1 MITKTTEY
9 LKYEFTRAEINEHAL
24 NLARKN
30 QELAELDLRQKHL
43 QADINAGKKAANETI
58 AQLAGWIS
66 HGHDY
71 RMISCVIKFNDPV
84 DGKKTIYREN
94 SYEWVK
100 TVDMDASEI
109 AETKQADLPFDG
121 TPCDACSGQGV
132 QPISGHP
139 TCLVCGGSGKQL
151 GRDHSDEIR
160 IRVLRDR
167 AEKAEAELAKY
178 KQTVGERQVKTDTE
192 LSELIVER
200 DALRKALEP
209 FARLGRKVLST
220 TVEGVGGY
228 ITATDS
234 VSIAVEQPRVGFVIG
249 YITIA
254 ELRQAANSATRRWIG
269 GAE

>member
-151 GRDHSDEIR
+151 EEVAASATNGAPAANGTAPEESTIYEPGTVVD
-160 IRVLRDR
+160 
-167 AEKAEAELAKY
+167 AEALEAEAASGPAIASQAEMSRAAKG
-178 KQTVGERQVKTDTE
+178 KR
-192 LSELIVER
+192 
-200 DALRKALEP
+200 
-209 FARLGRKVLST
+209 
-220 TVEGVGGY
+220 
-228 ITATDS
+228 
-234 VSIAVEQPRVGFVIG
+234 
-249 YITIA
+249 
-254 ELRQAANSATRRWIG
+254 
-269 GAE
+269 